1 MSSQLHTWIAV
12 LALLL
17 GIIALVIEIF
27 VLPGF
32 GVAGVAGIIL
42 VGWGIFLMAVDVTQ
56 ATMALVWA
64 LAATAVFIFAGVKF
78 FNKLNLWKRLT
89 LDTRQ
94 KNDQGYVAPREGLA
108 AYVGKTGVA
117 LTPLRPSGMAEIS
130 GERLDV
136 VTEGDYISSGETV
149 EVVRVE
155 GTRVVVK
162 GYNKNK
168 G

>member
-1 MSSQLHTWIAV
+1 MFSQLNTWIAV

-17 GIIALVIEIF
+17 GVIALVIEIF

-32 GVAGVAGIIL
+32 GVAGLAGIIL

-64 LAATAVFIFAGVKF
+64 LAATVVLIFAGVKL

-89 LDTRQ
+89 LDTKQ

-117 LTPLRPSGMAEIS
+117 LTPLRPSGTAEIS

-136 VTEGDYISSGETV
+136 VTEGDFISPGAAV
-149 EVVRVE
+149 QVVRVE
-155 GTRVVVK
+155 GTRVLVK
-162 GYNKNK
+162 GYNKDRI
-168 G
+168 

>member
-1 MSSQLHTWIAV
+1 MSSQLHAWIAV

-17 GIIALVIEIF
+17 GIIALIVEIF

-64 LAATAVFIFAGVKF
+64 LAITVVFILAGVKL
-78 FNKLNLWKRLT
+78 FNKLNLWQRLT
-89 LDTRQ
+89 LDAKQ
-94 KNDQGYVAPREGLA
+94 KNEQGYVAPREGLA
-108 AYVGKTGVA
+108 QYIGKTGIA
-117 LTPLRPSGMAEIS
+117 LTPLRPSGTAEIS

-136 VTEGDYISSGETV
+136 VTEGDYISPGAAV
-149 EVVRVE
+149 KVVRVE

-162 GYNKNK
+162 GYNKNRE
-168 G
+168 

>member
-17 GIIALVIEIF
+17 GIIAMVIEIF

-64 LAATAVFIFAGVKF
+64 LAATAVFIFAGVKL

-89 LDTRQ
+89 LDTKQ

-108 AYVGKTGVA
+108 AYAGKTGVA
-117 LTPLRPSGMAEIS
+117 LTPLRPSGTAEIS

-136 VTEGDYISSGETV
+136 VTEGDYIPPGAAVQVS
-149 EVVRVE
+149 RVE

-168 G
+168 E

>member
-1 MSSQLHTWIAV
+1 MFSQLHTWIAV
-12 LALLL
+12 LVLLL
-17 GIIALVIEIF
+17 GIIALIVEIF

-32 GVAGVAGIIL
+32 GVAGVAGVIL

-56 ATMALVWA
+56 ATTALVWA
-64 LAATAVFIFAGVKF
+64 LAITVVFIFAGVKL

-89 LDTRQ
+89 LDTKQ

-108 AYVGKTGVA
+108 VYAGKKGTA
-117 LTPLRPSGMAEIS
+117 LTPLRPSGTAEIS

-136 VTEGDYISSGETV
+136 VTEGNFIPSGAPV

-162 GYNKNK
+162 GYNKTRE
-168 G
+168 

>member
-1 MSSQLHTWIAV
+1 MFSQLNTWIAV

-17 GIIALVIEIF
+17 GVIALVIEIF

-32 GVAGVAGIIL
+32 GVAGLAGIIL

-64 LAATAVFIFAGVKF
+64 LAATAVLIFAGVKL

-89 LDTRQ
+89 LDTKQ

-117 LTPLRPSGMAEIS
+117 LTPLRPSGTAEIS

-136 VTEGDYISSGETV
+136 VTEGDFISPGAAV
-149 EVVRVE
+149 QVVRVE
-155 GTRVVVK
+155 GTRVLVK
-162 GYNKNK
+162 GYNKDRI
-168 G
+168 